1 MVDPD
6 VGAVGR
12 RQREAVPEPD
22 HRGAGVG
29 LHLAADVGRVPLPRV
44 DRHRAQHLGSICSD
58 TRREEEEQEHSG
70 LVSFLAPRFLKAGRD
85 DFQGRSGGILGS
97 TFLSHCFLSSIMTKQ
112 HHLEMI

>member
-1 MVDPD
+1 MVLSSLEEHISRRANRKEKRLSWSPGHLQVADGGRVVDPD

-44 DRHRAQHLGSICSD
+44 DRHRAEHLGSVCSD
-58 TRREEEEQEHSG
+58 TRREKQST
-70 LVSFLAPRFLKAGRD
+70 AG
-85 DFQGRSGGILGS
+85 
-97 TFLSHCFLSSIMTKQ
+97 
-112 HHLEMI
+112 